1 MMIKVLLVDDH
12 DLVRKGIKRL
22 LDDIKDID
30 VVAEAGTGEQAVRIA
45 KEHKPDVILMD
56 VSMPGIGGLEATR
69 KIKKSCPDIKI
80 IAVTIHDN
88 DPFPVRLLEA
98 GALGYLTKGCDIDN
112 IANAIRSVHKGNRF
126 LSPEI
131 AQALA
136 LTFLPG
142 GDKSPF
148 DQLSQREMQV
158 MMMVTEGQCI
168 RDISDQLCLSPK
180 TISTYRYRLYE
191 KLQVVN
197 DVELTHLAIRYGII
211 DESRLQ

>member
-1 MMIKVLLVDDH
+1 MITVLLVDDH
-12 DLVRKGIKRL
+12 VLVRKGIKRL
-22 LDDIKDID
+22 LDDVDDIN
-30 VVAEAGTGEQAVRIA
+30 VIAEAGTGEQAIRIV
-45 KEHKPDVILMD
+45 KELKPDVVLMD

-69 KIKKSCPDIKI
+69 KINKSCPETKV
-80 IAVTIHDN
+80 IAVTIHDS

-98 GALGYLTKGCDIDN
+98 GALGYLTKGCDIGN
-112 IANAIRSVHKGNRF
+112 IVDAIRSVYKGNRF

-158 MMMVTEGQCI
+158 MMMVTEGKCI
-168 RDISDQLCLSPK
+168 RDISEQLCLSPK

-191 KLQVVN
+191 KLKVEN
-197 DVELTHLAIRYGII
+197 DVELTHLAIRHGII
-211 DESRLQ
+211 EEPHLQ

>member
-1 MMIKVLLVDDH
+1 MIKVLLVDDH

-22 LDDIKDID
+22 LDDVDDIN
-30 VVAEAGTGEQAVRIA
+30 VIAEAGTGEQAIRIV
-45 KEHKPDVILMD
+45 KELKPDVVLMD

-69 KIKKSCPDIKI
+69 KINKSCPETKI

-112 IANAIRSVHKGNRF
+112 IVDAIRSVYKGNRF

-142 GDKSPF
+142 GNKSPF

-158 MMMVTEGQCI
+158 MIMVTEGKCI
-168 RDISDQLCLSPK
+168 RDISEQLCLSPK

-191 KLQVVN
+191 KLRVEN
-197 DVELTHLAIRYGII
+197 DVELTHLAIPHGII
-211 DESRLQ
+211 EEPRLQ

>member
-1 MMIKVLLVDDH
+1 MIKVLLVDDH
-12 DLVRKGIKRL
+12 DLVRTGIKRL
-22 LDDIKDID
+22 LDDVSDIE
-30 VVAEAGTGEQAVRIA
+30 VVAEAGTGEQAVRIVR
-45 KEHKPDVILMD
+45 ESKPDVVLMD

-69 KIKKSCPDIKI
+69 KINKSCPDTKVI
-80 IAVTIHDN
+80 IVTIHDN

-112 IANAIRSVHKGNRF
+112 IVDAIRTVSKGKRY
-126 LSPEI
+126 LSSEI
-131 AQALA
+131 AQVLA
-136 LTFLPG
+136 LTFVPG

-158 MMMVTEGQCI
+158 MLMVTEGKCI

-191 KLQVVN
+191 KLKVVN
-197 DVELTHLAIRYGII
+197 DVELTHMAIRHGII
-211 DESRLQ
+211 EEPTLQ